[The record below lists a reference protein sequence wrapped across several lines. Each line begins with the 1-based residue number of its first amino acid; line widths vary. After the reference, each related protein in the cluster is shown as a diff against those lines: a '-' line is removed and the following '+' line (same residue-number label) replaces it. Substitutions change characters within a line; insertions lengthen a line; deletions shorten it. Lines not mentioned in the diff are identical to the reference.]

1 MFLFLS
7 KLLPLFVYPL
17 GLSCLLLGAALLVR
31 RKRPR
36 LATAAT
42 ALALAVL
49 LVGGNRWM
57 ALRLARSLEWRNI
70 PAAALSPVEAIVVL
84 GGGLEPAL
92 PPRRWVE
99 LRESGTR
106 ILYAAKLYREGKAPL
121 VILSGG
127 VARRGAAPEAANM
140 AEILKF
146 AGVPESA
153 IVQETNSLN
162 TYENAVYVREILASR
177 GIHRILLVTSAMHMP
192 RALLVFEHRG
202 IEVLPAPADFI
213 ATARDIEESTNGLKA
228 IAINLVP
235 DAESMEWS
243 SRAIKE
249 YLGLA
254 VYRLTGRH

>member
-1 MFLFLS
+1 MFLFLP
-7 KLLPLFVYPL
+7 KLLPLFVYPV
-17 GLSCLLLGAALLVR
+17 GLSCLLLVAALLMG

-49 LVGGNRWM
+49 LAGGNRWI
-57 ALRLARSLEWRNI
+57 ALELARSLEWRNI
-70 PAAALSPVEAIVVL
+70 PAAALPPAEAIVVL

-92 PPRRWVE
+92 PPRPWVE
-99 LRESGTR
+99 LREPGTR

-121 VILSGG
+121 VIVSGG
-127 VARRGAAPEAANM
+127 AARTGAPPEAANM
-140 AEILKF
+140 AEILEF

-153 IVQETNSLN
+153 IVQETKSLN
-162 TYENAVYVREILASR
+162 TYENAVYVRTILVAR
-177 GIHRILLVTSAMHMP
+177 GIHRILLVTSAIHMP
-192 RALLVFEHRG
+192 RALLVFEHQG

-213 ATARDIEESTNGLKA
+213 ATAQDIEESRDGIKA

-235 DAESMEWS
+235 DAVSMEWS
-243 SRAIKE
+243 SQAIKE

-254 VYRLTGRH
+254 VYRLIGRH

>member
-1 MFLFLS
+1 MFPLLS

-17 GLSCLLLGAALLVR
+17 GFSCLLLSAALLVG

-49 LVGGNRWM
+49 LVGGNRSI
-57 ALRLARSLEWRNI
+57 ALELARSLEWRNI
-70 PAAALSPVEAIVVL
+70 PAAALQPAEAIVVL

-99 LRESGTR
+99 LREPGTR

-121 VILSGG
+121 VIVSGG
-127 VARRGAAPEAANM
+127 AARPGAPPEAANM

-162 TYENAVYVREILASR
+162 TYENALNVRTILASR
-177 GIHRILLVTSAMHMP
+177 GIHRILLVTSAIHMP
-192 RALLVFEHRG
+192 RALLVFEHQG

-213 ATARDIEESTNGLKA
+213 ATAQGLEESNHSLEA

-235 DAESMEWS
+235 DAVSMEWS

-249 YLGLA
+249 YVGLA

>member
-17 GLSCLLLGAALLVR
+17 GLSCLLLGAALLVV

-36 LATAAT
+36 LATVAT

-49 LVGGNRWM
+49 FVGGNRWV

-70 PAAALSPVEAIVVL
+70 AVALQPAEAIVVL

-99 LRESGTR
+99 LREPGTR

-121 VILSGG
+121 VIVSGG
-127 VARRGAAPEAANM
+127 VARRGVAPEAANM

-153 IVQETNSLN
+153 IVRETNSLN
-162 TYENAVYVREILASR
+162 TYENAVYVREILVSR
-177 GIHRILLVTSAMHMP
+177 GIHRILLVTSAIHMP
-192 RALLVFEHRG
+192 RALLVFEHQG

-213 ATARDIEESTNGLKA
+213 ATAQDIEESNDSLEA

-235 DAESMEWS
+235 DAVSMEWS

-254 VYRLTGRH
+254 VYHLTGRH